1 MAAHLAKMG
10 REDLLAMVIEL
21 QADKVSLMFVS
32 LIRLAMTLALQA
44 ALIKQNEQLSE
55 SRSGYDILIESLE
68 TQVLVRS
75 ICSIQAW
82 RSSLLHTT

>member
-1 MAAHLAKMG
+1 
-10 REDLLAMVIEL
+10 
-21 QADKVSLMFVS
+21 
-32 LIRLAMTLALQA
+32 MTLALQA

-75 ICSIQAW
+75 ICSI
-82 RSSLLHTT
+82 

>member
-21 QADKVSLMFVS
+21 QADKVNSIFVS
-32 LIRLAMTLALQA
+32 LIWLAMTLALQA

-75 ICSIQAW
+75 ICSI
-82 RSSLLHTT
+82 